1 MDDKRLA
8 GIPGD
13 HGLSNT
19 TRQVIGGIAVVA
31 VLVVAIIAS
40 IMLSPTIIPGH

>member
-13 HGLSNT
+13 HGTSNA
-19 TRQVIGGIAVVA
+19 TRQFIGGVVVVA
-31 VLVVAIIAS
+31 VLVAAIIAS
-40 IMLSPTIIPGH
+40 IMLSPTIIVGH